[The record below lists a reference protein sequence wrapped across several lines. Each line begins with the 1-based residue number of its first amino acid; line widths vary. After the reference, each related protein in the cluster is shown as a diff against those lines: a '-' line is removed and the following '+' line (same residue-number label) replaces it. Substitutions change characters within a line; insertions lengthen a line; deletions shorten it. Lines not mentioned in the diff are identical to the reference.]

1 MKIKSVEFIKSIT
14 SSSELSFTPWKPKP
28 EVCFVGRSNVWKSSM
43 LNAIFESK
51 SIVKTSSK
59 PGHTKHANLFL
70 LNKKYYFVDLPW
82 YGFAKVSDEQREKI
96 DNVITDYIAHI
107 WENIKKVVIILDAKV
122 GPTTHDIDMFYFL
135 SELQI
140 PAVVVLNKV
149 DKLKQSELSKSVKK
163 AKETFFGQTIVQYSA
178 KTWKNHKELLNAIS
192 SGLDD

>member
-43 LNAIFESK
+43 LNVIFESK